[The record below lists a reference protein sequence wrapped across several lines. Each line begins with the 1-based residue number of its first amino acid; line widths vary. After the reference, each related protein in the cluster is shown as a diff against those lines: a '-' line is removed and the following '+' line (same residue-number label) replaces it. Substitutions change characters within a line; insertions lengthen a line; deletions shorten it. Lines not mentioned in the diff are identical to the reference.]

1 MESRIILASSSP
13 RRIELLKACGIEPI
27 IIPPSGV
34 SEDLSLP
41 LSMEQAVM
49 YLALKKG
56 LYSEKIYLS
65 QYESDDSAL
74 TPAVLIAADTI
85 VFKNGMIGKPLDRA
99 DAAATLKRLRNS
111 SHYVATGVSLIKPGT
126 NKRSVFFDVTEV
138 FFKDYS
144 DEEIDQYLDTQE
156 PWDKAGSYA
165 IQGYWG
171 KHISH
176 FAGSYDNVIGFPWGL
191 IQSILKES
199 WPEISLKNE
208 TISPTD

>member
-1 MESRIILASSSP
+1 MKSRIILASSSP
-13 RRIELLKACGIEPI
+13 RRIDILKAGGIEPI

-34 SEDLSLP
+34 TEDLSLP

-56 LYSEKIYLS
+56 LYSEKQYLS
-65 QYESDDSAL
+65 QYGSDGSDIV
-74 TPAVLIAADTI
+74 PAVLIAADTI
-85 VFKNGMIGKPLDRA
+85 VYKNGMIGKPSDRENA
-99 DAAATLKRLRNS
+99 FATLKLLRNS
-111 SHYVATGVSLIKPGT
+111 SHCVATGVSLIQPGT

-144 DEEIDQYLDTQE
+144 DEEIDQYLDTEE

-165 IQGYWG
+165 IQGHWG

-176 FAGSYDNVIGFPWGL
+176 FAGRYDNVIGFPWGL
-191 IQSILKES
+191 IQSVLKEQ
-199 WPEISLKNE
+199 WPEISF
-208 TISPTD
+208 TS